1 MKVLHVIP
9 SVSAT
14 HGGPTEAVFGIVRA
28 LRSQEVDARILSTD
42 DDGNDRLPVPFY
54 RWTSYQGLPICFV
67 PRVAARQHTLAGFT
81 FAPAL
86 LGALWRELPHFDLI
100 HVHTVFSFPAITAM
114 LVARIRRRPYAVRPM
129 GHLTTWSLTVRRYI
143 KHLQLRLITRRS
155 LNAAAFL
162 HATSVAERNDAIAIG
177 LRCSIKVIP
186 LGVTLPQPVDDAGRK
201 LRERLSIGEA
211 KAIALFLS
219 RVHEKK
225 GLEFLLQAL
234 TEPEVADVELVIC
247 GDGEPSYVA
256 ALHRLV
262 EKAGLTKRVHWLGFL
277 RAPEKWVVAQGC
289 DFFVLPSYSENFGIA
304 VVEALACGLFA
315 IVSPEV
321 AIAGDISQ
329 PGIGCTVPRD
339 SSAVARA
346 ISNCIRSE
354 RFDAVG
360 RSLRRGFVEQRFSWT
375 ATAKELIAAYGETLG
390 GKKPTAN
397 LVSST

>member
-1 MKVLHVIP
+1 M
-9 SVSAT
+9 
-14 HGGPTEAVFGIVRA
+14 RA
-28 LRSQEVDARILSTD
+28 LRSQDVDARILSTD
-42 DDGNDRLPVPFY
+42 DDGSSRLQVPLY
-54 RWTSYQGLPICFV
+54 RWTVYEELPMYFV
-67 PRVAARQHTLAGFT
+67 RRVAARQHTLAGFT
-81 FAPAL
+81 FAPGL
-86 LGALWRELPHFDLI
+86 IRVLWREIPDFDLV
-100 HVHTVFSFPAITAM
+100 HVHTVFSFPAIAAM

-129 GHLTTWSLTVRRYI
+129 GHLAAWSLTVRRYI

-162 HATSVAERNDAIAIG
+162 HATSAAEQHDAIAIE
-177 LRCSIKVIP
+177 LSCPIKVIP
-186 LGVTLPQPVDDAGRK
+186 LGVTLPKPVKDAGRK
-201 LRERLSIGEA
+201 LRERLSINEE
-211 KAIALFLS
+211 KTVALFLS

-234 TEPEVADVELVIC
+234 TDPDAANVEMVIC

-277 RAPEKWVVAQGC
+277 RAPEEWEVAQGC

-339 SSAVARA
+339 SDALARA
-346 ISNCIRSE
+346 ISNCITLE
-354 RFDAVG
+354 RFDTDS
-360 RSLRRGFVEQRFSWT
+360 RSLRRAFVEKRFSWT
-375 ATAKELIAAYGETLG
+375 ATANQLIAAYDEALG
-390 GKKPTAN
+390 GKKPAAE
-397 LVSST
+397 LVSGT

>member
-1 MKVLHVIP
+1 
-9 SVSAT
+9 
-14 HGGPTEAVFGIVRA
+14 
-28 LRSQEVDARILSTD
+28 
-42 DDGNDRLPVPFY
+42 
-54 RWTSYQGLPICFV
+54 
-67 PRVAARQHTLAGFT
+67 
-81 FAPAL
+81 
-86 LGALWRELPHFDLI
+86 
-100 HVHTVFSFPAITAM
+100 M

-129 GHLTTWSLTVRRYI
+129 GHLAAWSLTVRRYI
-143 KHLQLRLITRRS
+143 KHLQLRLITRRY

-162 HATSVAERNDAIAIG
+162 HATSAAERHDAIAIE
-177 LRCSIKVIP
+177 LRCPIKVIP
-186 LGVTLPQPVDDAGRK
+186 LGVTLPKLVEDAGRK

-234 TEPEVADVELVIC
+234 ADPEVADVEVVIC

-277 RAPEKWVVAQGC
+277 RAPEKWAVAQGC

-321 AIAGDISQ
+321 AIADDISQ

-339 SSAVARA
+339 SGAVARA

-360 RSLRRGFVEQRFSWT
+360 RSLRRAFVEERFSWT
-375 ATAKELIAAYGETLG
+375 TTANELIAAYDQAIGS
-390 GKKPTAN
+390 KKPTAN